1 MKKLILANPRGFCAG
16 VSRAVLVVERALEK
30 FGTPIYVRHEIVH
43 NQFVVNGLRNRGAIF
58 VEELSE
64 IPEGSIVIFSAH
76 GVGTAVYEEAIA
88 RNLRTIDAT
97 CPLVK
102 RVHSSAKRHYD
113 LGRHIIL
120 IGHIGHAEVEGTLG
134 QLPPGAITVI
144 RDRRDVETLEVPPN
158 KELAY
163 ITQTTLSVSE
173 AADTIA
179 ALRERFPK
187 IIGPAAG
194 DLCYATGNR
203 QAAVKEL
210 TAKVDFLLVVGAS
223 NSSNSSRLC
232 ELGLKCGIPSKL
244 IASEEDLDFS
254 WFEHAETVGL
264 SSGASAPDV
273 LVQNVIEAIKS
284 KNPGLEIENSV
295 TMVENLKFNLPKEL
309 EGPSAT

>member
-43 NQFVVNGLRNRGAIF
+43 NQFVVNGLRARGAIF

-76 GVGTAVYEEAIA
+76 GVGTAVYEEALA
-88 RNLRTIDAT
+88 RNLKTIDAT

-113 LGRHIIL
+113 LGRHLIL
-120 IGHIGHAEVEGTLG
+120 IGHVGHAEVEGTLG

-144 RDRRDVETLEVPPN
+144 RDRRDVEKLEVPEG

-210 TAKVDFLLVVGAS
+210 TSKVDFLLVVGAS

-232 ELGLKCGIPSKL
+232 ELGIKCGIPSKL
-244 IASEEDLDFS
+244 VASEDDLDFS
-254 WFEHAETVGL
+254 WFETAETVGL

-273 LVQNVIEAIKS
+273 LVQHVIEAIKG
-284 KNPGLEIENSV
+284 KNPDLEIENSV
-295 TMVENLKFNLPKEL
+295 TMIENLKFNLPKEL

>member
-30 FGTPIYVRHEIVH
+30 FGSPIYVRHEIVH
-43 NQFVVNGLRNRGAIF
+43 NQFVVNGLRARGAIF

-76 GVGTAVYEEAIA
+76 GVGTAVYEEALA
-88 RNLRTIDAT
+88 RNLKTIDAT

-113 LGRHIIL
+113 LGRHLIL

-144 RDRRDVETLEVPPN
+144 RDRHDIEKLEVPEG

-187 IIGPAAG
+187 IVGPAAG

-210 TAKVDFLLVVGAS
+210 TSKVDFLLVVGAS

-232 ELGLKCGIPSKL
+232 ELGIKCGIPSKL
-244 IASEEDLDFS
+244 VASEDDLDFS
-254 WFEHAETVGL
+254 WFETAETVGL

-273 LVQNVIEAIKS
+273 LVQHVIEAIKG

-295 TMVENLKFNLPKEL
+295 TMIENLKFNLPKEL

>member
-43 NQFVVNGLRNRGAIF
+43 NQFVVNGLRARGAIF

-76 GVGTAVYEEAIA
+76 GVGTAVYEEALA
-88 RNLRTIDAT
+88 RNLKTIDAT

-113 LGRHIIL
+113 LGRHLIL

-144 RDRRDVETLEVPPN
+144 RDRRDVEKLEVPEG

-187 IIGPAAG
+187 IVGPAAG

-210 TAKVDFLLVVGAS
+210 TSKVDFLLVVGAS

-232 ELGLKCGIPSKL
+232 ELGIKCGIPSKL
-244 IASEEDLDFS
+244 VASEEDLDFS
-254 WFEHAETVGL
+254 WFETAETVGL

-273 LVQNVIEAIKS
+273 LVQHVIEAIKG

-295 TMVENLKFNLPKEL
+295 TMIENLKFNLPKEL

>member
-30 FGTPIYVRHEIVH
+30 FGSPIYVRHEIVH
-43 NQFVVNGLRNRGAIF
+43 NQFVVNGLRARGAIF

-76 GVGTAVYEEAIA
+76 GVGTAVYEEALA
-88 RNLRTIDAT
+88 RNLKTIDAT

-113 LGRHIIL
+113 LSRHLIL

-144 RDRRDVETLEVPPN
+144 RDRRDVEKLEVPEN

-210 TAKVDFLLVVGAS
+210 TSKVDFLLVVGAS

-244 IASEEDLDFS
+244 VASEEDLDFS
-254 WFEHAETVGL
+254 WFETAETVGL

-273 LVQNVIEAIKS
+273 LVQHVIEAIKG

-295 TMVENLKFNLPKEL
+295 TMIENLKFNLPKEL